1 MSLRKPKS
9 QVVLIDLCN
18 NTETD
23 QSTQPE
29 QNSSDQD
36 INESGDANQE
46 YTNIDLFQFQRIL
59 HKKTVSTSQGCPYLN
74 EEAEELRLFTH

>member
-46 YTNIDLFQFQRIL
+46 YTNIDLLQFQRIL
-59 HKKTVSTSQGCPYLN
+59 HKKTVSTSQGYPYLN